1 MFCTLI
7 FLPSTNLLYLILMA
21 TLTPYNVKS
30 FQMRQFKCR
39 PIEQSDSRPGRIVGP
54 ALTGLAGVQ
63 AARPVT
69 QVDHPQSADVKETF
83 LWN

>member
-1 MFCTLI
+1 
-7 FLPSTNLLYLILMA
+7 MA
-21 TLTPYNVKS
+21 TTTPYIVKS
-30 FQMRQFKCR
+30 FQVQQFKCW
-39 PIEQSDSRPGRIVGP
+39 PIEQSDSSPGRITCP

-83 LWN
+83 LWNDIGTENKKHLQTINQL

>member
-7 FLPSTNLLYLILMA
+7 FLPITNLVYQLLMA
-21 TLTPYNVKS
+21 TSTPYIVKP
-30 FQMRQFKCR
+30 FQVRQFKCR
-39 PIEQSDSRPGRIVGP
+39 PIEQSDSRPDRIICP

-69 QVDHPQSADVKETF
+69 QVDHPQSADVK
-83 LWN
+83 

>member
-1 MFCTLI
+1 
-7 FLPSTNLLYLILMA
+7 MA